1 MSISQGFLGELD
13 HELVGTRKVIE
24 RVPEGKLTW
33 QPHPKSATM
42 GKLASHLSDVSGWGI
57 HIMELPE
64 LDVAPVG
71 GPAYAPPDFK
81 TVREMLANF
90 DDKNARMRAIIA
102 AAPDAAYMVPWSL
115 KMGGKTMFTMPR
127 VAVIRSMIFNHTVH
141 HRAQLTV
148 YLRLNDV
155 PVPSLYGPSADES
168 NM

>member
-1 MSISQGFLGELD
+1 MSISQSFLGELD

-42 GKLASHLSDVSGWGI
+42 GKLASHLSDVAGWGV
-57 HIMELPE
+57 HIMEVAE
-64 LDVAPVG
+64 LDIAPVN
-71 GPAYAPPDFK
+71 GPAYTPPNFK

-90 DDKNARMRAIIA
+90 DDKNARMRALIA

-115 KMGGKTMFTMPR
+115 KMGGKTVVTMPR
-127 VAVIRSMIFNHTVH
+127 VAAIRSMIFNHTIH
-141 HRAQLTV
+141 HRAQLSV